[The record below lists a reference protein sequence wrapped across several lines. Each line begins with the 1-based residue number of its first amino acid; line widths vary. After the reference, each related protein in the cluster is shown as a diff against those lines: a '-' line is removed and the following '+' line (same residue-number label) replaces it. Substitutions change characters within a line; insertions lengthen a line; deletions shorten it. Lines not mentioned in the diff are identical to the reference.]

1 MQQHVLRVV
10 ANGPDNYAM
19 ALKITRVGQSLS
31 RKMASLQRKSQL
43 ITMHQRV
50 QSNQPAFRSTA
61 ERSALYNCPILGWQ
75 ETREMEAA
83 SPARWVPQ
91 AEGPEIAFFDT
102 ETTVPSRK
110 GESYSLLEFGAIL
123 VCPKRLVEVFSYST
137 LIKPADLDAISVA
150 SVRCNGITRESVGSA
165 PTFADVAD
173 TVYAILHGRVW
184 AGHNIVRFDCPRIK
198 EAFSEIGRTSPE
210 PKGLIDTLPLLT
222 QRFGRRAGD
231 MKMAS
236 LATYFGLGRQSHRS
250 LDDVRMNLEVV
261 KNCAT
266 VLFLEASL
274 PDVLSVATPLD
285 ELPITRT
292 NTNIASPSNETS
304 LLVAHIEEMKLD
316 SSNARTAQSYTIIP
330 IDEGSSGFS
339 GYLEPDEVLTHQ
351 IKVSPLPFGQF
362 AKTAV
367 FHKDVP
373 LHLCCTSMKICF
385 GVSTKFLDSAG
396 RPKLNVVVEVPEKLC
411 KVLEQCDEM
420 ALKMSMES
428 GSISQWRPLVK
439 KDGYVNQ
446 PTVRLHIPTVANGD
460 RAIYSTEIYQRE
472 LSGNVQ
478 KLVFTK
484 VDASELDSLFIPGHT
499 LDAFFNLDAYDYQ
512 QNAGIR
518 LVAKRLVLHSK

>member
-1 MQQHVLRVV
+1 M
-10 ANGPDNYAM
+10 D
-19 ALKITRVGQSLS
+19 T
-31 RKMASLQRKSQL
+31 
-43 ITMHQRV
+43 
-50 QSNQPAFRSTA
+50 
-61 ERSALYNCPILGWQ
+61 
-75 ETREMEAA
+75 A
-83 SPARWVPQ
+83 SPARWVPRP
-91 AEGPEIAFFDT
+91 EGPEIAFFDT

-137 LIKPADLDAISVA
+137 LIKPADLDAISVT
-150 SVRCNGITRESVGSA
+150 SVRCNGISRESVGSA

-198 EAFSEIGRTSPE
+198 EAYAEIGRPAPE

-222 QRFGRRAGD
+222 QRFGRRAGN

-236 LATYFGLGRQSHRS
+236 LACYFGLGRQSHRS

-261 KNCAT
+261 KYCAT

-274 PDVLSVATPLD
+274 PDVLSAATPID
-285 ELPITRT
+285 ELPITRIDT
-292 NTNIASPSNETS
+292 DITTSSNETS
-304 LLVAHIEEMKLD
+304 ILVSHIEEMKLD
-316 SSNARTAQSYTIIP
+316 SSNAGTTPSPSYTIVP
-330 IDEGSSGFS
+330 ITEGSSGFS
-339 GYLEPDEVLTHQ
+339 GYLEPEEVMTQH
-351 IKVSPLPFGQF
+351 ITVSSLPFGQF

-367 FHKDVP
+367 YHKDVP
-373 LHLCCTSMKICF
+373 LHLCCANLNVCF
-385 GVSTKFLDSAG
+385 GVSTKFLDNAG
-396 RPKLNVVVEVPEKLC
+396 RPKLNIVVEIPENLC
-411 KVLEQCDEM
+411 KVLDKCDEV
-420 ALKMSMES
+420 AHKMSQEA

-439 KDGYVNQ
+439 KDGYVNL

-460 RAIYSTEIYQRE
+460 HAIYSTEMYQRE
-472 LSGNVQ
+472 SSGNIQ

-484 VDASELDSLFIPGHT
+484 VDASELDTLFVPGNM
-499 LDAFFNLDAYDYQ
+499 LDAFFDLDVYDYQ